1 MKLAN
6 KTALITGASG
16 VIGSAIAR
24 VFAKEGAALIL
35 SGQSNQKLLAL
46 QSELSAETS
55 VQIFPCD
62 VGELSQVEALFN
74 FVAGVTAKL
83 DIVVTAAGTFGEI
96 GSLEQCDAKRWTDA
110 IAVNLFGTA
119 WCIKYALPLLKKN
132 KSASIITFAGGG
144 EGAMQNFSSY
154 VSSKG
159 AVLRLTE
166 TLAQELASY
175 KISVNAISP
184 GLVNSGLMEDIVAA
198 GVDRAGTKAYQQ
210 ALDEHSGQGEAVSP
224 EKAAALA
231 VWLASEASRGLT
243 GKNISAIWDKYEDIP
258 AHLKEIMSS
267 DIYNS
272 RRIKPKDRGYA
283 W

>member
-1 MKLAN
+1 M
-6 KTALITGASG
+6 
-16 VIGSAIAR
+16 
-24 VFAKEGAALIL
+24 
-35 SGQSNQKLLAL
+35 
-46 QSELSAETS
+46 
-55 VQIFPCD
+55 
-62 VGELSQVEALFN
+62 
-74 FVAGVTAKL
+74 
-83 DIVVTAAGTFGEI
+83 
-96 GSLEQCDAKRWTDA
+96 
-110 IAVNLFGTA
+110 
-119 WCIKYALPLLKKN
+119 KN
-132 KSASIITFAGGG
+132 KKEKLVLWSTKVNDLNDLFDMAQK
-144 EGAMQNFSSY
+144 ENESS
-154 VSSKG
+154 
-159 AVLRLTE
+159 VLYGIENDIRSLGK
-166 TLAQELASY
+166 ELASY